1 MEKRKFRLADVVL
14 SVICVVF
21 VAEAAAPVAS
31 IGNSQYFWWL
41 FMILAFLLPYG
52 LISSE
57 LGTAFPGDGGLYD
70 WIHTA
75 WPDSRWGARASW
87 YYWINFPL
95 WMASLA
101 VMCPELLGYVLGWQ
115 PGPVWSLVIQLAF
128 IWIVTVV
135 AFYPVCDSIVI
146 LNLSAAIKI
155 LLAVTVGV
163 LGIVYVAR
171 NGFVNDMSA
180 GTFLPSFDLDS
191 LSYIS
196 VIIFNFLG
204 FEVVCTY
211 AGSMA
216 DPRRQIP
223 QAIVTGGVV
232 IAAIY
237 LFSAFGIGAAVPTR
251 DISVDSGLID
261 AVSLMTGRTGGVLV
275 GIVALLFLVTLFGNM
290 ISWSM
295 GVNSTAAYAAE
306 RGDMPAVFA
315 RRRKDNDMPV
325 GSALVSGIVASAV
338 CLLGAAIQAVSPD
351 SSLFWSFFAL
361 NLVMLLLSYMPV
373 FPAFLALRRKYPQ
386 AERPFRVPG
395 GPGMPAGAG
404 LCAHGAHRPVHS
416 VHRRA
421 SVHGP
426 GDSGHHSAHY
436 RGLCHQC
443 AAGRAAH
450 RRSAAPSTQIRRI
463 TTMAKRIVG
472 TTPRQDGYRM
482 PGEFEEQTGVWMLW
496 PQRPDNWR
504 GGAKPAQQA
513 FADVARAIAR
523 FEPVTMC
530 VNPDQFQNARAR
542 LPEDIRVVEMTSND
556 AWVRDCGPTFVK
568 NDQGDLRAVDWTF
581 NAWGGLH
588 DGLYFP
594 WDQDDLVARK
604 ICELEGVDSYRTDGF
619 VLEGGSIHVDGQGTV
634 LTTEMCLLSPGR
646 NPELSRRDIEEK
658 LCGYLGCEKVI
669 WLRDGIDPDETN
681 GHIDDVACFVA
692 PGEVA
697 CIWTEDPEN
706 PFYQAAQDAFRT
718 LSQATDAK
726 GRRLTVHKLCLTKKP
741 CCLEGAE
748 TIDAVEGTVP
758 RENGEV
764 SIASY
769 MNFLIVNGAVIA
781 PQYGDENDQL
791 AIQQLQQ
798 MFPDRQIVGVQTR
811 EVAFG
816 GGNIHCITQ
825 QQPKA

>member
-101 VMCPELLGYVLGWQ
+101 VMCPELLGYVFGWQ

-261 AVSLMTGRTGGVLV
+261 AVSLMTGRTGGGLV

-306 RGDMPAVFA
+306 RGDMPAVFT

-395 GPGMPAGAG
+395 GPGMLRVLAYVPMVLIG
-404 LCAHGAHRPVHS
+404 LSILFTAVPLSTDRETLATILPITVGS
-416 VHRRA
+416 VISVLLGELLIAVRR
-421 SVHGP
+421 HHQP
-426 GDSGHHSAHY
+426 RSG
-436 RGLCHQC
+436 G
-443 AAGRAAH
+443 
-450 RRSAAPSTQIRRI
+450 
-463 TTMAKRIVG
+463 
-472 TTPRQDGYRM
+472 
-482 PGEFEEQTGVWMLW
+482 
-496 PQRPDNWR
+496 
-504 GGAKPAQQA
+504 
-513 FADVARAIAR
+513 
-523 FEPVTMC
+523 
-530 VNPDQFQNARAR
+530 
-542 LPEDIRVVEMTSND
+542 
-556 AWVRDCGPTFVK
+556 
-568 NDQGDLRAVDWTF
+568 
-581 NAWGGLH
+581 
-588 DGLYFP
+588 
-594 WDQDDLVARK
+594 
-604 ICELEGVDSYRTDGF
+604 
-619 VLEGGSIHVDGQGTV
+619 
-634 LTTEMCLLSPGR
+634 
-646 NPELSRRDIEEK
+646 
-658 LCGYLGCEKVI
+658 
-669 WLRDGIDPDETN
+669 
-681 GHIDDVACFVA
+681 
-692 PGEVA
+692 
-697 CIWTEDPEN
+697 
-706 PFYQAAQDAFRT
+706 
-718 LSQATDAK
+718 
-726 GRRLTVHKLCLTKKP
+726 
-741 CCLEGAE
+741 
-748 TIDAVEGTVP
+748 
-758 RENGEV
+758 
-764 SIASY
+764 
-769 MNFLIVNGAVIA
+769 
-781 PQYGDENDQL
+781 
-791 AIQQLQQ
+791 
-798 MFPDRQIVGVQTR
+798 
-811 EVAFG
+811 
-816 GGNIHCITQ
+816 
-825 QQPKA
+825 